1 MSRVPARALKQDE
14 ALNVK
19 RILISQPAP
28 ATEKSPYSE
37 LISKHD
43 VQVNFYPFIAVE
55 GVSLK
60 EFRKQRVEILDHSA
74 VIMTSRTAVDHF
86 FRICEE
92 CRITVPESMK
102 YFCVTEAIALY
113 LQKYIVYRKRKIFFS
128 TGGNFFSLM
137 DVVLKHKDEKYL
149 VPLSDP
155 HKPEI
160 PQTLTKAGVKFNK
173 VILSHTVS
181 ADLSDIDINSY
192 DILALYSPSDVN
204 SLISNFKD
212 KELSCKIAI
221 FGASVASRALEVG
234 IKVDIMAPTPK
245 LPSLA
250 TALDKYIS
258 ASKAGKSLEE
268 FALKGMPEPPPQ
280 YTKIASLRKPRKIV
294 VASSDDRAKQDKL
307 SLGKS
312 VASKPSTVASATG
325 ASSKTVAAKTAA
337 SKTTVA
343 KVAKAKLSTK

>member
-1 MSRVPARALKQDE
+1 M
-14 ALNVK
+14 
-19 RILISQPAP
+19 
-28 ATEKSPYSE
+28 TEKSPYSE

-43 VQVNFYPFIAVE
+43 VQVNFHPFIAVE

-60 EFRKQRVEILDHSA
+60 EFRKQRIEILDHTA
-74 VIMTSRTAVDHF
+74 VIMTSRTTVDHF

-92 CRITVPESMK
+92 CRIAVPESLK

-128 TGGNFFSLM
+128 SGGNFFSLM

-149 VPLSDP
+149 VPLSEP

-160 PQTLTKAGVKFNK
+160 PQTLTRAGVKFNK

-181 ADLSDIDINSY
+181 ADLSDIDIDSY
-192 DILALYSPSDVN
+192 DILALYSPSDIN

-212 KELSCKIAI
+212 KVLQCKIAT
-221 FGASVASRALEVG
+221 FGTSVANRALEAG

-258 ASKAGKSLEE
+258 ALKQGLPLDE
-268 FALKGMPEPPPQ
+268 FAPDNLPQ
-280 YTKIASLRKPRKIV
+280 QPAIYTKIASSRKPRKSITTP
-294 VASSDDRAKQDKL
+294 ASVSDKP
-307 SLGKS
+307 KS
-312 VASKPSTVASATG
+312 
-325 ASSKTVAAKTAA
+325 AAK
-337 SKTTVA
+337 
-343 KVAKAKLSTK
+343 KLA

>member
-1 MSRVPARALKQDE
+1 MIGRSLKRDK

-37 LISKHD
+37 LISKHG
-43 VQVNFYPFIAVE
+43 VQVNFHPFIAVE

-60 EFRKQRVEILDHSA
+60 EFRKQRVEVLDHTA
-74 VIMTSRTAVDHF
+74 VIMTSRTTVDHF

-92 CRITVPESMK
+92 CRIAVPESMK

-113 LQKYIVYRKRKIFFS
+113 LQKYIVYRKRKIFFG
-128 TGGNFFSLM
+128 TGGNFSSLM

-149 VPLSDP
+149 VPLSEP

-160 PQTLTKAGVKFNK
+160 PQTLTKTGVKFSK

-181 ADLSDIDINSY
+181 ADLSDIDIDSY

-204 SLISNFKD
+204 SLIANFKD

-221 FGASVASRALEVG
+221 FGTSVATRALEAG
-234 IKVDIMAPTPK
+234 IKVDIIAPTPQ

-258 ASKAGKSLEE
+258 AIKQGKSLEE
-268 FALKGMPEPPPQ
+268 FAVQITPEPPVQ
-280 YTKIASLRKPRKIV
+280 YTKTVSVRKPRK
-294 VASSDDRAKQDKL
+294 SSTTTTTRTSDKP
-307 SLGKS
+307 
-312 VASKPSTVASATG
+312 KP
-325 ASSKTVAAKTAA
+325 AAK
-337 SKTTVA
+337 
-343 KVAKAKLSTK
+343 KLA